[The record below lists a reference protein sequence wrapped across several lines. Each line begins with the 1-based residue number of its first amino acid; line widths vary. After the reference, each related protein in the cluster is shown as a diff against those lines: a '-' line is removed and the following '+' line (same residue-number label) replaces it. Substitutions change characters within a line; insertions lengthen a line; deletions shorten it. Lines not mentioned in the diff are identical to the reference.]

1 MTELEK
7 ARKIINEVDSEMAK
21 LFEKRMDAVAKVAE
35 YKKETGMQVTDTARE
50 AEVMRRNSD
59 LIENYEYKSYFV
71 NFMRGGMEIS
81 KNYQRR
87 LLEGMKVAYS
97 GVDGAFANIAA
108 KKIFP
113 EAILSAYPDFKSAYD
128 AVVDGECNCAVL
140 PIENSY
146 NGDVG
151 QVMDLAFSGSLYIN
165 GIYDVSVVQNLLA
178 PKGATLEN
186 IKTVI
191 SHPQALGQCA
201 EYIKKHGFEE
211 LQAVNTAVAAK
222 QVAENGDKTVAA
234 IASEEAAER
243 FGLSVIETHINSSDN
258 NTTRFAVFSRVPKA
272 SSVKDDRFIM
282 VFTVSNV
289 AGALGRAI
297 SVIGK
302 YNFNL
307 RSLKSR
313 PTKDL
318 IWSYYFTAEGDGNIH
333 TDEGDN
339 MIRALAECCRDIKI
353 LGSFE
358 GEISL

>member
-7 ARKIINEVDSEMAK
+7 ARQIINEVDCEMAK
-21 LFEKRMDAVAKVAE
+21 LFEKRMDAVSRVAE
-35 YKKETGMQVTDTARE
+35 YKKQTGMQVTDSARE

-59 LIENYEYKSYFV
+59 LIDNYEYKSYFV

-81 KNYQRR
+81 KNFQRR
-87 LLEGMKVAYS
+87 ILEGMKVAYS

-113 EAILSAYPDFKSAYD
+113 EAILSSYPDFKTAYD
-128 AVVDGECNCAVL
+128 SVVNGECNCVVL

-151 QVMDLAFSGSLYIN
+151 QVMDIAFSGSLFIN

-178 PKGATLEN
+178 VNGATVDD

-201 EYIKKHGFEE
+201 EYIRKHGFEE
-211 LQAVNTAVAAK
+211 LEAVNTAVAAK
-222 QVAENGDKTVAA
+222 RVAELGDRTVAA
-234 IASEEAAER
+234 IASEEAADN
-243 FGLSVIETHINSSDN
+243 FGLSVIETHINASDN

-272 SSVKDDRFIM
+272 ASKKDDRFIM

-289 AGALGRAI
+289 AGALGQAI
-297 SVIGK
+297 SIIGK
-302 YNFNL
+302 HRFNL

-333 TDEGDN
+333 SDEGKK
-339 MIRALAECCRDIKI
+339 MMEELAGCCRDIKV

-358 GEISL
+358 NEICL